1 MMRRPCLLVLTLVF
15 VARITALAG
24 EAPAASSLPRA
35 TPESQGIA
43 SSAILDFVT
52 AADQDIDSLH
62 SFMLL
67 RHGQVVAECWWKPYD
82 AQTPHMFYS
91 LSKSFT
97 STAVGI
103 AIAEGK
109 MSVDDEVLKAFAD
122 EAPPEPSANLKA
134 MRVRDL
140 LRMQAGHQ
148 AEASFFREDTTGGDT
163 WTKRFLA
170 HPVTFKP
177 GTRFVYNTPATFMAS
192 AMVQKAT
199 GQSVLDYLRPR
210 LFDPLGWRDPTWV
223 ANPQGI
229 SVGGYG
235 LMGRTEDIARF
246 GQLYLQQGVWQGK
259 QLIPAAWIT
268 EATTLQTSNGSN
280 PKSDWDQGYGYQFWR
295 CQHHAFRGD
304 GAFGQYCV
312 VMPDQD
318 AVIAMTGGLRD
329 MQAVLN
335 LVWGKLLPAMQT
347 AALPDNETAKRA
359 LTAKLSAVTM
369 RLPVGQATSPLAA
382 KISGTWYSMPAN
394 ERGITALAL
403 DITAQPPALLVRSA
417 AGDVRTPIALG
428 TWSAAGPGFA
438 NGIERFLSVPANPL
452 VTASGAWTAD
462 DTFTVKLVLTQTP
475 FSSTLTL
482 KFDGERLIFNAQHNV
497 AFGPTKLPELIG
509 QAAGR

>member
-1 MMRRPCLLVLTLVF
+1 MSRPCLLVLVLTCLLGH
-15 VARITALAG
+15 ALAG
-24 EAPAASSLPRA
+24 ETSLPRSA
-35 TPESQGIA
+35 PERQGIA
-43 SSAILDFVT
+43 SSAILAFIT
-52 AADQDIDSLH
+52 AADQDIDGMH
-62 SFMLL
+62 SFMLV

-97 STAVGI
+97 STAVGL

-109 MSVDDEVLKAFAD
+109 LSLDDEVLKAFPD
-122 EAPPEPSANLKA
+122 EAPAEVTANLKA

-148 AEASFFREDTTGGDT
+148 NEPTFFRDETTAGDT

-170 HPVTFKP
+170 QPVPFKP
-177 GTRFVYNTPATFMAS
+177 GTRFLYNTAATFMLS

-199 GQSVLDYLRPR
+199 GQSVLEYLRPR

-246 GQLYLQQGVWQGK
+246 GQLCLQQGAWQGR
-259 QLIPAAWIT
+259 QLVPAAWIA
-268 EATTLQTSNGSN
+268 EATALQTSNGSN

-295 CQHHAFRGD
+295 CQHHAYRGD

-312 VMPDQD
+312 VMPEQD
-318 AVIAMTGGLRD
+318 AVVAITGGLRD

-335 LVWGKLLPAMQT
+335 LVWDRLLPAMQAT
-347 AALPDNETAKRA
+347 ALPDDDGARSA
-359 LTAKLSAVTM
+359 LAAKLGGLTLRMPA
-369 RLPVGQATSPLAA
+369 GQPTSPLAA
-382 KISGTWYSMPAN
+382 QVSGRWYAFPEN
-394 ERGITALAL
+394 ERGLTAMAL
-403 DITAQPPALLVRSA
+403 DATAQPPALLVRTA
-417 AGDVRTPIALG
+417 AGELRTPIALG
-428 TWSAAGPGFA
+428 AWSVPGPGFT
-438 NGIERFLSVPANPL
+438 NGLERFLSVPAHPL
-452 VTASGAWTAD
+452 VAASGAWTAE
-462 DTFTVKLVLTQTP
+462 DTFTVKLALSQTT
-475 FSSTLTL
+475 FASTLTL
-482 KFDGERLIFNAQHNV
+482 RFAGEWLVLDGQHNV

-509 QAAGR
+509 QASAAR